1 MLMKIL
7 SRTRTVATLLGVVA
21 IAGTATACS
30 QDLLTVDNPPNTLV
44 VDNLYTTADGFGQ
57 ALNALYA
64 QSRNEYMGTSDGP
77 NGLRQSILHMG
88 TDESW
93 TPYREPFTDTFN
105 SYGTFMN
112 PTRAELYDLW
122 TWLYETINGANTI
135 IERAENPDVVW
146 SQAQH
151 DQVVAQARLF
161 RAWAYRHL
169 TYLWGDV
176 PLNIH
181 ESTGAN
187 IRTDW
192 QRTPTDS
199 VLDQIEED
207 LLYAEAHLPAVP
219 ADGRLGSAVASHYLA
234 ELYLRRNEPA
244 KAEAEARK
252 VTDAGT
258 YHLVTARYGVK
269 ASQPGTAFMD
279 QFLAGNVKR
288 SQGNTEA
295 LWTFNYAPNIPGGGL
310 SAMRRSWVNRY
321 YSQKGLL
328 VTEANGGRGIGR
340 VAPTAWAL
348 SLYDASDDRGS
359 SFTLRK
365 FYILEDA
372 ANLPAGKALG
382 DTVWCTSTTQ
392 KASDYLWVSTRK
404 WDGIDVLDVN
414 GNYTEY
420 DQPYIRLA
428 ETYLLLAE
436 AQLAQNNPGGAA
448 ETINLLRARA
458 NAPLVTQADITLD
471 FILDER
477 VRELMGEEQR
487 RYTLL
492 RTHTLV
498 SRTQAHNPTSAALI
512 AQRDTVFPIPQA
524 VLDANIGHPMAQN
537 PGY

>member
-1 MLMKIL
+1 MKIL
-7 SRTRTVATLLGVVA
+7 SRVSTVATLLGVA
-21 IAGTATACS
+21 ALAGSLTACTA
-30 QDLLTVDNPPNTLV
+30 DLLTGDNPPNTLV
-44 VDNLYTTADGFGQ
+44 VDNLYTSADGFGQ

-64 QSRNEYMGTSDGP
+64 QTRNEYMGTGDGP
-77 NGLRQSILHMG
+77 NGLRQSIFSMG
-88 TDESW
+88 TDAGW
-93 TPYREPFTDTFN
+93 TPFREPFTDTFN

-112 PTRAELYDLW
+112 SSRAELADLW
-122 TWLYETINGANTI
+122 DWLYVTVNGANTVI
-135 IERAENPDVVW
+135 DRAENPDIQW
-146 SQAQH
+146 TPAQH
-151 DQVVAQARLF
+151 DLAVAQARLF

-192 QRTPTDS
+192 QRTPKDS
-199 VLDQIEED
+199 VLDQIEQD
-207 LLYAEAHLPAVP
+207 LLYAEAHLPQVP

-234 ELYLRRNEPA
+234 ELYLLRDDPV

-252 VTDAGT
+252 VTDGGV
-258 YHLVTARYGVK
+258 YHLITTRYGVH
-269 ASQPGTAFMD
+269 ATQPGTAFMD

-295 LWTFNYAPNIPGGGL
+295 LWTFNYAANVPGGGF
-310 SAMRRSWVNRY
+310 SMMRRAWVNRY
-321 YSQKGLL
+321 YSEKGLL

-348 SLYDASDDRGS
+348 HLYDPTDDRGS
-359 SFTLRK
+359 IYTLRK
-365 FYILEDA
+365 FFIYEDA
-372 ANLPAGKALG
+372 KNTPAGKAVG
-382 DTVWCTSTTQ
+382 DTLWCTNTTQ
-392 KASDYLWVSTRK
+392 KANDDIWTTTRK

-436 AQLAQNNPGGAA
+436 AQMKQNNLDGAA
-448 ETINLLRARA
+448 ATINLLRARA
-458 NAPLVTQADITLD
+458 HAPLVAAADVNLD
-471 FILDER
+471 LILAER
-477 VRELMGEEQR
+477 ARELMGEEQR

-492 RTHTLV
+492 RTHTLI
-498 SRTQAHNPTSAALI
+498 SRTQAFNPTSAALI
-512 AQRDTVFPIPQA
+512 APRDTVFPIPQT
-524 VLDANIGHPMAQN
+524 VIDANVGHPMPQN